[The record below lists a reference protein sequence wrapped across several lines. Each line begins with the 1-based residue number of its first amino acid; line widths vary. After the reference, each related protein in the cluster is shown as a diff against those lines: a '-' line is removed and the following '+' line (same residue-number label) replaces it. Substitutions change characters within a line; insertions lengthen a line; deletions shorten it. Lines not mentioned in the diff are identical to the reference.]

1 MFSKIEVNGPNA
13 APLYAYLR
21 EQAPRED
28 GNTDISWN
36 FAKFLVGKDGTVIKR
51 YSPRT
56 TPEEI
61 AADLDAALA

>member
-1 MFSKIEVNGPNA
+1 MFSKVDVNGPTA

-36 FAKFLVGKDGTVIKR
+36 FAKFLVDKDGTVIKR

-61 AADLDAALA
+61 AADLDAVLK